1 MAPTIG
7 LKAAID
13 ERVEVVAA
21 GPERRGQLRI
31 TFVGVPTT
39 DENAQPVTEP
49 QRRRSIFR
57 RGEDALAHVVYG
69 LILTLAT
76 VGELIHHEESAEAS
90 IAWLIGAGVVLLAAH
105 LFSDVL
111 AHLAM
116 TREDPN
122 WSETLRIG
130 REDVSVTAGFIGA
143 ALIMAV
149 AALADLDTQGA
160 LYTCVVAGLV
170 AVAALSFYATAHH
183 RPATRVLMSA
193 AAAVLGAVIILG
205 ENTF

>member
-1 MAPTIG
+1 M
-7 LKAAID
+7 
-13 ERVEVVAA
+13 VS
-21 GPERRGQLRI
+21 
-31 TFVGVPTT
+31 GVSTT
-39 DENAQPVTEP
+39 DENEQPVTESR
-49 QRRRSIFR
+49 QRSVFR
-57 RGEDALAHVVYG
+57 RGENALAHTVYG

-76 VGELIHHEESAEAS
+76 VGELIHHEVSAQAS
-90 IAWLIGAGVVLLAAH
+90 MAWLIGAGVVLLAAH

-111 AHLAM
+111 AHLAS

-149 AALADLDTQGA
+149 AAIADLDAQGA
-160 LYTCVVAGLV
+160 LYTCVAAGLV
-170 AVAALSFYATAHH
+170 AVAALSFYATANH

-193 AAAVLGAVIILG
+193 TAAVLGAVIILG
-205 ENTF
+205 ETTF

>member
-21 GPERRGQLRI
+21 GPERRGRLGIRV
-31 TFVGVPTT
+31 VGVPTT
-39 DENAQPVTEP
+39 DENAQPVTE
-49 QRRRSIFR
+49 RRRSIFR
-57 RGEDALAHVVYG
+57 RGEDALAHTVYG

-76 VGELIHHEESAEAS
+76 VGELIHHEVSAQAS
-90 IAWLIGAGVVLLAAH
+90 MAWLIGAGVVLLAAH

-111 AHLAM
+111 AHLAS

-149 AALADLDTQGA
+149 AAIADLDAQGA
-160 LYTCVVAGLV
+160 LYTCVAAGLV
-170 AVAALSFYATAHH
+170 AVAALSFYATANH

-193 AAAVLGAVIILG
+193 VAAVLGAVIILG

>member
-1 MAPTIG
+1 M
-7 LKAAID
+7 
-13 ERVEVVAA
+13 V
-21 GPERRGQLRI
+21 
-31 TFVGVPTT
+31 VGVSTT
-39 DENAQPVTEP
+39 DENAQPVSER
-49 QRRRSIFR
+49 RRRSIFR
-57 RGEDALAHVVYG
+57 RGEDALAHTVYG

-76 VGELIHHEESAEAS
+76 IGELIHHEESAGVS
-90 IAWLIGAGVVLLAAH
+90 VAWLIGAGAVLLAAH

-111 AHLAM
+111 AHLASAQ
-116 TREDPN
+116 EDPN

-143 ALIMAV
+143 ALIMSV
-149 AALADLDTQGA
+149 AALADLDAQGA
-160 LYTCVVAGLV
+160 LYTCVAAGLF
-170 AVAALSFYATAHH
+170 AVAAVSFHATANH